1 MRDVLVKSGY
11 TVVQLV
17 QREVPVF
24 GVDSFEL
31 AAVNRDIALGEKVLT
46 IAKTVEFL
54 ECFLDSSLVVLAEV
68 GYRAEIR
75 SEFAQK
81 PHHLDVYQALPGK
94 LAR

>member
-68 GYRAEIR
+68 GYRAKVWGKLTE
-75 SEFAQK
+75 K
-81 PHHLDVYQALPGK
+81 PHHLYVYQALTGQFS
-94 LAR
+94 